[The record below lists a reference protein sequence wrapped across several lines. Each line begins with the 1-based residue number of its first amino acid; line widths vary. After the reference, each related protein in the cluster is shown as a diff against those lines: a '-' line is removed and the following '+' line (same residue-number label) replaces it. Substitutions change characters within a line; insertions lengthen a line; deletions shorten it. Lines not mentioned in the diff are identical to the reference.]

1 MEGIGSTMEKLLV
14 TLRAEQ
20 ASLTSLTSPIFPICH
35 SPCSLYVTVSSFV
48 LFFSLSHPIV
58 FPYDAPRFPY
68 ISPLNRFFLVE
79 QKAADEFATK
89 HRLQAQGQAS
99 AAPAEGAGEG
109 GAAGV
114 LV

>member
-1 MEGIGSTMEKLLV
+1 MRLCEPNRQVSHT
-14 TLRAEQ
+14 
-20 ASLTSLTSPIFPICH
+20 PHFP
-35 SPCSLYVTVSSFV
+35 YVTARFPEPFHR
-48 LFFSLSHPIV
+48 LFCFSLSLTPY

-68 ISPLNRFFLVE
+68 ISPFNRVFLVE